1 MSQILLRDPN
11 FHEFL
16 EHADRELA
24 AKARHQGCQSCGGVV
39 HSANYLRKPLGGL
52 WRKAVRLSFCCAREG
67 CRRRSTPPSLRFLG
81 RRVYLGVIVVL
92 MSALCHG
99 VNQARLMRLQ
109 EFLGVSGRT
118 LERWRQWWLRDFA
131 ESGFWELLRSRFAV
145 PVEQGR
151 VPGSLLERFEGDER
165 SRLVAILRFLSPI
178 TGGQGL
184 GDHLAWWSLE
194 IRRR

>member
-1 MSQILLRDPN
+1 LSQTLLRDPS
-11 FHEFL
+11 FHDFL
-16 EHADRELA
+16 EQADRDLA
-24 AKARHQGCQSCGGVV
+24 AKARRCGCRSCGGVV
-39 HSANYLRKPLGGL
+39 HSANYLRKPRGGP

-99 VNQARLMRLQ
+99 VNQARLMQLQ
-109 EFLGVSGRT
+109 EFLSVNRRT

-131 ESGFWELLRSRFAV
+131 ESDFWKLLRGRFGV
-145 PVEQGR
+145 PVEPGQL
-151 VPGSLLERFEGDER
+151 PGSLVERFGGEER
-165 SRLVAILRFLSPI
+165 SRLIATLRSLAPI

-184 GDHLAWWSLE
+184 AEHLTWWLLE